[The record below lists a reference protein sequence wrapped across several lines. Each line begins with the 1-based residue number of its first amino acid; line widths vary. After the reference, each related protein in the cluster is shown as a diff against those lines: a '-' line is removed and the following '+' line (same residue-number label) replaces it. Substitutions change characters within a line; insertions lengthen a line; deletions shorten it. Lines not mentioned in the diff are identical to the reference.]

1 MSTDKTTIKNE
12 SFHNMVDQ
20 GTEPQSPFKPSDP
33 SDLVSEELQ
42 EINQESGAPPEIL
55 DTSEDLASETPA
67 IPLATESTESKIEE
81 EIPKEVKE
89 GLEEP
94 THELESHP
102 HEESV
107 LDAPP
112 HELLDSKEAQKPAP
126 KVYKHKPLPDLAS
139 VFSKPTYQ
147 ERALDYLLYSR
158 RLFTA
163 IAIVACFVGL
173 YTGYMFFGATSL
185 GVLWDLQAQK
195 EALIKEVE
203 ERKLENARLQKK
215 VLELQMLEPP
225 E

>member
-20 GTEPQSPFKPSDP
+20 GTEPQSSLKPSD
-33 SDLVSEELQ
+33 LGSEESR

-55 DTSEDLASETPA
+55 DTSEDLARETPT
-67 IPLATESTESKIEE
+67 IPLATESKIEE
-81 EIPKEVKE
+81 KIPKEVKE

-94 THELESHP
+94 SHELESHS

-126 KVYKHKPLPDLAS
+126 KVYKHKPPPDLAS